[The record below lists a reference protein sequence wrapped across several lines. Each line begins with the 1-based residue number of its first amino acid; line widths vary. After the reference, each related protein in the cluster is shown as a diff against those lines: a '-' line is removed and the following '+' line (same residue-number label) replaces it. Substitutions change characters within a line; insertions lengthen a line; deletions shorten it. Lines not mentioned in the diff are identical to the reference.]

1 MGEWQKSFVNFIV
14 ELSISH
20 EIAFMIMGKV
30 CDIRQVAYMEGYN
43 KCWDD
48 ISNKNQTVIKQE
60 STLLNPNDI
69 QWGRKETRTLHKKE
83 RIINEN

>member
-1 MGEWQKSFVNFIV
+1 MGEWQKLFVKRLIWQV
-14 ELSISH
+14 GLTH
-20 EIAFMIMGKV
+20 DDAMKVMGIV
-30 CDIRQVAYMEGYN
+30 CDIRQVSYMEGYN

-69 QWGRKETRTLHKKE
+69 QYIKKKG
-83 RIINEN
+83 